1 MEKEQTKITIK
12 AKDENGCEVS
22 GEGYIIKQLN
32 KKTFEVWSENL
43 NSVIIIGGKDFSLSE
58 N

>member
-1 MEKEQTKITIK
+1 MEKDQTKITIK
-12 AKDENGCEVS
+12 AKDENGNEVG
-22 GEGYIIKQLN
+22 GEGYIIKKIN

-43 NSVIIIGGKDFSLSE
+43 HSVIILGMKDFSFSE

>member
-1 MEKEQTKITIK
+1 MENQSKIIIK
-12 AKDENGCEVS
+12 TKDENGCEVN

-43 NSVIIIGGKDFSLSE
+43 NSVIIIAGKDFSFSE